1 MQLLIFAMQHSQW
14 SEQRK
19 IECSLEECISTAQRR
34 VKSGYSVIQTLKQN
48 QANKFQKFGDS
59 VL

>member
-1 MQLLIFAMQHSQW
+1 MQHSQW